1 MKNKYEINEELNNIR
16 LDKVVAELDKELS
29 RVACQRL
36 IEEGNIIVNRKITK
50 GII

>member
-1 MKNKYEINEELNNIR
+1 MKNKYKINEELNNIR
-16 LDKVVAELDKELS
+16 LDKVIPTLDETLS

-36 IEEGNIIVNRKITK
+36 IEEGNVTVNRKITK